1 METPICRA
9 CGCSLIRLG
18 ISQEKAISFHY
29 KEKKYWFCCKGCLDL
44 FKTNT
49 EQFLKE
55 TSGLVVCPVCLAEK
69 PIAVTVEQKLNG
81 KTFNFCRCPYCMDM
95 FRQEPEYFVK
105 RLAWQTN
112 YAGIFGEQGGCC
124 AE

>member
-1 METPICRA
+1 
-9 CGCSLIRLG
+9 
-18 ISQEKAISFHY
+18 
-29 KEKKYWFCCKGCLDL
+29 
-44 FKTNT
+44 
-49 EQFLKE
+49 
-55 TSGLVVCPVCLAEK
+55 
-69 PIAVTVEQKLNG
+69 
-81 KTFNFCRCPYCMDM
+81 MDT